1 MEAYIEKEDCFL
13 FSYIVLDFFAEG
25 LRIDNWD
32 EVTGEWTDGTIGG
45 GFNGHWDINRPM
57 EGLGDCVAVSSCDG
71 RFTNMPCSETLPAV
85 CQMVACQTGELF
97 NTDSRFIV
105 NYYNH

>member
-1 MEAYIEKEDCFL
+1 MN
-13 FSYIVLDFFAEG
+13 FFFVEG

-32 EVTGEWTDGTIGG
+32 EVTGEWTDGTMGG
-45 GFNGHWDINRPM
+45 GFNGQWDINRPM

-85 CQMVACQTGELF
+85 CQMAACQTGELF
-97 NTDSRFIV
+97 NSF
-105 NYYNH
+105 

>member
-1 MEAYIEKEDCFL
+1 MQAYIQEDRFL
-13 FSYIVLDFFAEG
+13 FSYIVMNFFFVEG

-32 EVTGEWTDGTIGG
+32 EVTGEWTDGTMGG
-45 GFNGHWDINRPM
+45 GFNGQWDINRPM

-85 CQMVACQTGELF
+85 CQMAACQTGELF
-97 NTDSRFIV
+97 NSF
-105 NYYNH
+105 